1 MTPARGW
8 TMRRVALGAALL
20 ASALSLAACHT
31 APATKAQPS
40 APGQTGALTA
50 TPESATPFRIDSQ
63 RSQVLVLV
71 YRDGPM
77 GHLGHNHVIAVRSL
91 TGSVVMTS
99 DPEQSTFWIDFPVEA
114 MSVDEPQLRAALG
127 PDFQTIVDEAA
138 IAGTREHML
147 GTAVLNSKQ
156 YPQIHLQ
163 SQQIRVAAGAL
174 QATTSIQIRDT
185 TAQAQIPVML
195 QVSGDDLMVSG
206 EFDLTHSQLGLTPYS
221 VALGAL
227 RVAERL
233 HVRYQLVAHRQ
244 PQL

>member
-1 MTPARGW
+1 MTPVGGCRAR
-8 TMRRVALGAALL
+8 RIALCGALL
-20 ASALSLAACHT
+20 AGALSLTACHT
-31 APATKAQPS
+31 SPATRAQS
-40 APGQTGALTA
+40 GAPGQ
-50 TPESATPFRIDSQ
+50 SAAIAAPAPSVTHFTIDSQ

-91 TGSVVMTS
+91 NGSVEMAS
-99 DPEQSTFWIDFPVEA
+99 DPEQSAFQMDFPVEA
-114 MSVDEPQLRAALG
+114 MSVDEPQLRAQLG
-127 PDFQTIVDEAA
+127 ADFQTTVDEAA

-147 GTAVLNSKQ
+147 GSALLNSKQ

-163 SQQIRVAAGAL
+163 SLQIRSAAGEL
-174 QATTSIQIRDT
+174 QATTRIQVRDT
-185 TAQAQIPVML
+185 TAQAQIPVTL
-195 QVSGDDLMVSG
+195 QYSGEDLMVSG

-233 HVRYQLVAHRQ
+233 HVQYRLLAHRQ
-244 PQL
+244 P

>member
-1 MTPARGW
+1 
-8 TMRRVALGAALL
+8 MRCVTDWRIGRVALSAALL
-20 ASALSLAACHT
+20 ANALWLSACHT
-31 APATKAQPS
+31 SPPTKAQS
-40 APGQTGALTA
+40 NAPWQTAPAALTPA
-50 TPESATPFRIDSQ
+50 TAAHFTIDSQ

-77 GHLGHNHVIAVRSL
+77 GHLGHNHVIAVHNL
-91 TGSVVMTS
+91 TGSVVMMAS
-99 DPEQSTFWIDFPVEA
+99 EPAQSTFQMDFPVEA

-127 PDFQTIVDEAA
+127 ADFETTVDEAA

-147 GTAVLNSKQ
+147 GASLLDSKQ

-163 SQQIRVAAGAL
+163 SQQIRAAAGAL
-174 QATTSIQIRDT
+174 QAITRIQVRDR
-185 TAQAQIPVML
+185 TAQAQIPITL
-195 QVSGDDLMVSG
+195 QSNGEDLTVSG

-233 HVRYQLVAHRQ
+233 HVQYQLVAHRES
-244 PQL
+244 